1 MAAVGGMT
9 EKRGGGIVTE
19 MNQLVRSME
28 ETMKL
33 QNRAMAERRA
43 RRAERKKKEFQE
55 KLRQAA
61 VNSMEVDGMA
71 SRAKGSEAAVQRD
84 QLMAMMQ

>member
-9 EKRGGGIVTE
+9 EKRGGIVTE

-43 RRAERKKKEFQE
+43 RRAEREKKEFQE

-61 VNSMEVDGMA
+61 VNSMEVDVMA